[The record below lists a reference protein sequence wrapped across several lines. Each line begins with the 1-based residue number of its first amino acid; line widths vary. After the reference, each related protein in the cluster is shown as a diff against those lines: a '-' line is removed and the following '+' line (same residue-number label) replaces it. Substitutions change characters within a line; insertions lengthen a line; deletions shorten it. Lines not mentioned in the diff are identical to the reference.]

1 MKIIKCLSEKID
13 EELHDASEY
22 IDLAMKWKDDEPDT
36 ADLFYE
42 LSTEEMGHVDKLH
55 EEVQELIDEYRKQ
68 HGEPPKEM
76 MVLYDYLHEKHIQTA
91 THIKVKQGMYKMQE
105 TIEKP

>member
-1 MKIIKCLSEKID
+1 MKIIKCLSEKIQ
-13 EELHDASEY
+13 EELDDANAY
-22 IDLAMKWKDDEPDT
+22 IELALKWKDEEPDT

-55 EEVQELIDEYRKQ
+55 EEVQGLIEDYRKE

-76 MVLYDYLHEKHIQTA
+76 MVLYDYLHEKHIGTA
-91 THIKVKQGMYKMQE
+91 MQIKVKQGIYKA
-105 TIEKP
+105 

>member
-1 MKIIKCLSEKID
+1 MKIIKCISELID
-13 EELHDASEY
+13 EELHDADKY
-22 IDLAMKWKDDEPDT
+22 IELAMRWKTDEPDT

-55 EEVQELIDEYRKQ
+55 EEVKQLIEEYRKE

-76 MVLYDYLHEKHIQTA
+76 MTLYDYLHEKHISTA
-91 THIKVKQGMYKMQE
+91 MQIRVKQGIFKD
-105 TIEKP
+105 